1 MRLKTLKWSLVAV
14 GMTLSVLSVA
24 AVGSSGLLGAPA
36 KRFFAA
42 GPAASVQT
50 EREVDLSPEQQL
62 ATAREFMT
70 KMDHGATTV
79 RTMLEQA
86 QAARDVVKAMC
97 LRDKLMQIDVAKRS
111 GRDRVLTL
119 QSAVD
124 AKDKDRSR
132 HEFMIMQVLRDRVE
146 QLVKEA
152 NQCIGEELGFIG
164 ESEVTLQVNPDIPDN
179 NPDELGSD
187 PEVISDTP
195 VYVSPIQ

>member
-1 MRLKTLKWSLVAV
+1 MRLKTLKWSIAAV
-14 GMTLSVLSVA
+14 TMTLSVLGVA
-24 AVGSSGLLGAPA
+24 AVGSKGLLGTPTQQLVG
-36 KRFFAA
+36 AA
-42 GPAASVQT
+42 ATVQT

-62 ATAREFMT
+62 VNAKTFMT
-70 KMDHGATTV
+70 KMEQGSATV

-97 LRDKLMQIDVAKRS
+97 LKDKLMQIEVAKRS

-152 NQCIGEELGFIG
+152 NQCIGEELGFVG
-164 ESEVTLQVNPDIPDN
+164 ESQVTLQVNPDIPDN

-187 PEVISDTP
+187 PEIISETP

>member
-24 AVGSSGLLGAPA
+24 AVGSSGLLGSPA
-36 KRFFAA
+36 KRLFAA
-42 GPAASVQT
+42 AAAASVQT

-62 ATAREFMT
+62 LLAKDFMV
-70 KMDHGATTV
+70 KMEQGATTV

-97 LRDKLMQIDVAKRS
+97 LRDKLAQIDVAKKS
-111 GRDRVLTL
+111 ARDRVLTL

-124 AKDKDRSR
+124 GKDKDRAR
-132 HEFMIMQVLRDRVE
+132 HEFMIMQVLKDRVE

-152 NQCIGEELGFIG
+152 NQCIGEEIGFIG
-164 ESEVTLQVNPDIPDN
+164 ESQITLEVNPDIPDN

-187 PEVISDTP
+187 PEIISDTP
-195 VYVSPIQ
+195 PVMSPIQ

>member
-24 AVGSSGLLGAPA
+24 SVGSKGLLGSPMQQLLT
-36 KRFFAA
+36 AA
-42 GPAASVQT
+42 ATVQT
-50 EREVDLSPEQQL
+50 EREVDLSPDQQL
-62 ATAREFMT
+62 VNAKVFMT
-70 KMDHGATTV
+70 KMDQGATTV

-97 LRDKLMQIDVAKRS
+97 LKDKLMQIEVAKRS

-164 ESEVTLQVNPDIPDN
+164 ESQVTLQVNPDIPDN

-187 PEVISDTP
+187 PEVISETP
-195 VYVSPIQ
+195 PYSSPIQ

>member
-24 AVGSSGLLGAPA
+24 AVGSKGLLGAPA
-36 KRFFAA
+36 QQLLGAA
-42 GPAASVQT
+42 ATVQT

-62 ATAREFMT
+62 LRAKDFMT
-70 KMDHGATTV
+70 KMEQGSATV

-97 LRDKLMQIDVAKRS
+97 LKDKLMQIEVAKRS

-132 HEFMIMQVLRDRVE
+132 HEFMIMHVLRERVE

-164 ESEVTLQVNPDIPDN
+164 ESQVTLQVNPDIPDN

-187 PEVISDTP
+187 PEVISETP
-195 VYVSPIQ
+195 PYVSPIQ

>member
-1 MRLKTLKWSLVAV
+1 MRLKTLKWSLVAM

-24 AVGSSGLLGAPA
+24 AVGSKGFLGSPAQKLL
-36 KRFFAA
+36 AA
-42 GPAASVQT
+42 AATVQT
-50 EREVDLSPEQQL
+50 EREVDLSPDQQL
-62 ATAREFMT
+62 LRAKDFMM
-70 KMDHGATTV
+70 KMEQGAATV

-97 LRDKLMQIDVAKRS
+97 LKDKLMQIEVAKRS

-164 ESEVTLQVNPDIPDN
+164 ESQVTMRVNPDIPDN
-179 NPDELGSD
+179 NPDELGND
-187 PEVISDTP
+187 PDIVSEPPT
-195 VYVSPIQ
+195 YVSALQ

>member
-1 MRLKTLKWSLVAV
+1 MRLKSLKWSLVAV

-24 AVGSSGLLGAPA
+24 AVGSTGLLGSPG
-36 KRFFAA
+36 KRLLAA
-42 GPAASVQT
+42 AASVQT

-62 ATAREFMT
+62 QMARTFML
-70 KMDHGATTV
+70 KMDQGSATV

-164 ESEVTLQVNPDIPDN
+164 ESEVTLNVNPDIPDN

-187 PEVISDTP
+187 PEIISDTP
-195 VYVSPIQ
+195 PYTSPIQ

>member
-1 MRLKTLKWSLVAV
+1 MRFKTLKWSLVAV

-24 AVGSSGLLGAPA
+24 AVGSSSLLGSPA
-36 KRFFAA
+36 KRLFAA
-42 GPAASVQT
+42 AAAASVQT

-62 ATAREFMT
+62 LMAKDFMV
-70 KMDHGATTV
+70 KMEQGATTV
-79 RTMLEQA
+79 RTMIEQA
-86 QAARDVVKAMC
+86 TAARDVVKAMC
-97 LRDKLMQIDVAKRS
+97 LRDKLAQIDVAKRS

-152 NQCIGEELGFIG
+152 NQCIGEEIGFIG
-164 ESEVTLQVNPDIPDN
+164 ESQITLEVNPDIPDN

-187 PEVISDTP
+187 PEIISETP
-195 VYVSPIQ
+195 PVKSVVF

>member
-1 MRLKTLKWSLVAV
+1 MRLKSLKWSLVAV

-24 AVGSSGLLGAPA
+24 AVGSNGLLGAPA
-36 KRFFAA
+36 KNFLGAA
-42 GPAASVQT
+42 ATVQT
-50 EREVDLSPEQQL
+50 EREVDVSPEQQL
-62 ATAREFMT
+62 VLAKGFMA
-70 KMDHGATTV
+70 KMDQGAATV

-97 LRDKLMQIDVAKRS
+97 LRDKLMQIEVVKRS
-111 GRDRVLTL
+111 ARDRVLTL

-132 HEFMIMQVLRDRVE
+132 HEFMILQALLDREE

-164 ESEVTLQVNPDIPDN
+164 ESQVTAQVSPDIPDN
-179 NPDELGSD
+179 NPDELGED
-187 PEVISDTP
+187 PEVISEVPPT
-195 VYVSPIQ
+195 VSPIE